1 MPIPNSRPSDRS
13 ASPAPSGSSAPSGPS
28 GVDDAGAGLT
38 PRNVATL
45 RAIVDA
51 VDSLVVVARTD
62 GSLLLWNRRCEESS
76 GIPFAE
82 VSGRALLDFM
92 RLRSRFRV
100 EAQAALERLVSGQER
115 RVSFFS
121 QWVRKDGRKA
131 RIAWTAELVASTEAI
146 TFIMATGSETTR
158 GKRAARAFAETEAR
172 YETLLDLLPESVA
185 VHQDGRIVFANRA
198 AASLYGSGDPADLL
212 GLGVWDF
219 VAPSQRDAIRERV
232 AVILQRGGAVEPSR
246 ERHLRRDGTEF
257 DVEVAAKP
265 VVFGGRPAMEVITR
279 DISDRVAAES
289 ATAESQARMRAIF
302 DDSSIGMMLI
312 DKEGR
317 ALESNAAFHRLL
329 GYEQIELAKLSAF
342 DYTHEADREASRG
355 ALADLFAGRVDS
367 YELVKRY
374 VRKDG
379 VVIWARVHVAAV
391 RDQHGTPS
399 MAVATAEDITASKE
413 LEDQLRQA
421 SKMEAL
427 GRLAGG
433 VAHDFNNLLTVVN
446 GYADILVA
454 ALDGDERAADAREIR
469 RAGARGTELT
479 AQLLAFGRRAP
490 RAVERIE
497 LNDRIGAL
505 VPMLRRLLG
514 EDIEFEVTLD
524 QRLGFVE
531 TDPSQLDQVVMN
543 LVVNARDAMPSGGE
557 LRLNTGLLP
566 SDPAS
571 GTGRPGPSWAR
582 MEIVDTGFG
591 MAMDV
596 MDRIFEPFFTTK
608 NLGHGTGL
616 GLATVY
622 GIVEQ
627 MGGHI
632 HVQSEVGVGSCF
644 QVDLPLSEGIA
655 SAAEASPTGSSRRG
669 NETVLLVEDEP
680 AVRDFCKRALEA
692 EGYRV
697 VATGPRGAVDE
708 ATALGASLDLL
719 LSDVVMPELD
729 GPSIAAVLTGRRP
742 GLPVLF
748 MSGYPRDREGQISG
762 AVAAGA
768 VLAKPFD
775 ARQLAE
781 AVRRALDRS
790 ASRAGD
796 GRRDGASGSAAK
808 PG

>member
-1 MPIPNSRPSDRS
+1 MAIPNSRPSDRS
-13 ASPAPSGSSAPSGPS
+13 APSAPPGRSAPSGPS
-28 GVDDAGAGLT
+28 GVDDAAAGFT

-45 RAIVDA
+45 RAIIDV

-82 VSGRALLDFM
+82 VSGKALLDLM
-92 RLRSRFRV
+92 RLRPRFRV
-100 EAQAALERLVSGQER
+100 EAQAALDRLVSGQER
-115 RVSFFS
+115 MVSFFS
-121 QWVRKDGRKA
+121 QWVRKDGRRA
-131 RIAWTAELVASTEAI
+131 RIAWTAEFVAATEAI
-146 TFIMATGSETTR
+146 SFIVARGSETTR
-158 GKRAARAFAETEAR
+158 GKRAALAFAETEAR
-172 YETLLDLLPESVA
+172 YETLLDLLPEAVA
-185 VHQDGRIVFANRA
+185 VHQDGRVVFANRA
-198 AASLYGSGDPADLL
+198 AASLYGGGDPAELL

-232 AVILQRGGAVEPSR
+232 AGILKKGGAVEPSR

-265 VVFGGRPAMEVITR
+265 VVFGGRPAMEVITH
-279 DISDRVAAES
+279 DISERVAAES

-302 DDSSIGMMLI
+302 DDSAIGMMLA
-312 DKEGR
+312 DREGR
-317 ALESNAAFHRLL
+317 SLESNAAFHRLL
-329 GYEQIELAKLSAF
+329 GFTQDELAKLTGF
-342 DYTHEADREASRG
+342 EYTHEADREVGRR
-355 ALADLFAGRVDS
+355 ALADLFDGRVES
-367 YELVKRY
+367 YELVQRY
-374 VRKDG
+374 IRKDG
-379 VVIWARVHVAAV
+379 ALVWARVHVGAV
-391 RDQHGTPS
+391 RDSNGAPS
-399 MAVATAEDITASKE
+399 MAVITVEDITEHKA
-413 LEDQLRQA
+413 LEEQLRQA

-446 GYADILVA
+446 GYADLLVA
-454 ALDGDERAADAREIR
+454 SLEGDERGADAQEVR

-490 RAVERIE
+490 RSVERIE

-543 LVVNARDAMPSGGE
+543 LVVNARDAMPGGGE
-557 LRLNTGLLP
+557 LRLNTGLLHP
-566 SDPAS
+566 DPVS
-571 GTGRPGPSWAR
+571 GTGRPDRPSAR
-582 MEIVDTGFG
+582 IEIVDTGFG
-591 MAMDV
+591 MATEV
-596 MDRIFEPFFTTK
+596 MERIFEPFFTTK
-608 NLGHGTGL
+608 NVGHGTGL

-632 HVQSEVGVGSCF
+632 HVHSEVGVGSRF

-655 SAAEASPTGSSRRG
+655 SAAEAVPPRSSRHG
-669 NETVLLVEDEP
+669 DETVLLVEDEP

-697 VATGPRGAVDE
+697 VATGPKGAVDE

-729 GPSIAAVLTGRRP
+729 GPTIAAVLTARQP

-748 MSGYPRDREGQISG
+748 MSGYPRDREGEISG
-762 AVAAGA
+762 AAAAGS

-796 GRRDGASGSAAK
+796 GRKDGASGSAAE